1 MYEMIIR
8 NIDAAT
14 IAAIKATT
22 EEERELYSGD
32 VRWWE
37 NKKEEYEST
46 HTIGEINA

>member
-8 NIDAAT
+8 NIEAAT
-14 IAAIKATT
+14 VAAINATT
-22 EEERELYSGD
+22 EEEWELYSGD